1 MGKEMEMTRIRT
13 GAMRLRCTAIAVFAL
28 AFAAGAA
35 QAGMPEFDFHGS
47 LGAGKH
53 TRYVPP
59 LVNPLFNETPYITTE
74 ARPAYLH
81 YDIPDSFLTTGGTI
95 DVYALELRLA
105 LTERLGIIASKD
117 GYARADFD
125 AVLPDEDGFA
135 NISIGLKYAVHS
147 DPARQSIVSVGIE
160 YEPPTGDLETA
171 GISLQGR
178 GKGFVDL
185 FVSGAK
191 AWQRLG
197 VQGNVGANF
206 ALDSDN
212 DSSLVHYS
220 AHVDYELFE
229 QFFPILE
236 LNGFSTIDNGNRTAG
251 DFEGFDLLNFGST
264 DSGTVITAAGGARY
278 RINDNV
284 IAGIGYESPL
294 TNREDIIDWKFYA
307 DLVITF

>member
-1 MGKEMEMTRIRT
+1 MPRIRA
-13 GAMRLRCTAIAVFAL
+13 AMRRCWPVIAAL
-28 AFAAGAA
+28 ALALPAAGAA
-35 QAGMPEFDFHGS
+35 HAGMPEFDFHGS
-47 LGAGKH
+47 LGPGKH

-81 YDIPDSFLTTGGTI
+81 YDLPDFLTTGGTI

-117 GYARADFD
+117 GYARANFD

-147 DPARQSIVSVGIE
+147 DPARQSIVSLGIE
-160 YEPPTGDLETA
+160 YEPPSGDLETA

-178 GKGFVDL
+178 GKGFVDI
-185 FVSGAK
+185 FATGAK
-191 AWQRLG
+191 AWDRVG
-197 VQGNVGANF
+197 IQGNVGANF
-206 ALDSDN
+206 AIDSDN
-212 DSSLVHYS
+212 DSSFIHYS
-220 AHVDYELFE
+220 GHVDYELYE
-229 QFFPILE
+229 RFFPILE
-236 LNGFSTIDNGNRTAG
+236 LNGFSTIDSGNRTAG
-251 DFEGFDLLNFGST
+251 DFEGFDLLNFGAT
-264 DSGTVITAAGGARY
+264 DSGTVITLAGGARY
-278 RINDNV
+278 RLTDHV

-294 TNREDIIDWKFYA
+294 TDREDIINWKFYA

>member
-53 TRYVPP
+53 TRYVSP

-171 GISLQGR
+171 GSAFRAGARALSICSSAEPRHG
-178 GKGFVDL
+178 
-185 FVSGAK
+185 SG
-191 AWQRLG
+191 
-197 VQGNVGANF
+197 
-206 ALDSDN
+206 
-212 DSSLVHYS
+212 S
-220 AHVDYELFE
+220 AFRAMSA
-229 QFFPILE
+229 PTSRWIP
-236 LNGFSTIDNGNRTAG
+236 TT
-251 DFEGFDLLNFGST
+251 
-264 DSGTVITAAGGARY
+264 TAASSTTR
-278 RINDNV
+278 RTSIMSSSSN
-284 IAGIGYESPL
+284 SS
-294 TNREDIIDWKFYA
+294 RFSS
-307 DLVITF
+307 